1 MTFVLL
7 CWITTYPYTALRTSL
22 HLQPYLGTLSVSAHQ
37 YIHVYTDR
45 RINSPSFMS
54 GLLLC
59 MCDQSAISEDGT
71 LITQSSHTLKQYF
84 TTDAWMA
91 VVQRGK
97 IQDWK
102 CHLCTCITTKQNM
115 IACDFCD
122 KWYHWYVYANAVSA
136 RRLTSETLVLVQE
149 LCWS

>member
-22 HLQPYLGTLSVSAHQ
+22 HLQPY
-37 YIHVYTDR
+37 R

-71 LITQSSHTLKQYF
+71 LITQSNLLPEISEVVIDAPSLNTLKQYF

-122 KWYHWYVYANAVSA
+122 KWYHWYVYANAVCA